1 MGPPTA
7 PTQLESTDYRKKLL
21 SAVHLLPPL
30 PTVLNQL
37 LRMLNDSNCTSG
49 QIAAIIEKD
58 AVLSGSVLRC
68 VNSAYYGLPSR
79 VSSIRHSVTLMGF
92 ATVRNLA
99 LAFSMRQM
107 LAKPKMPSKKI
118 FADYSQHSL
127 GCAIMT
133 QFLAHYTRAQD
144 PEAAFAAGLFH
155 DIGKLLMFTTLPEM
169 IPVVLEHW
177 EESEGSFEDSER
189 ELMHVT
195 HSELSGIVLDKWKLP
210 QPIRDAC
217 RYHHEPA
224 LCPTEDYGGEQEANS
239 KAVVSLAQLVHAA
252 DLYVKSYGLEILA
265 SEKRPPEAPDEAFR
279 EIGLEENLPD
289 LLERFKAEFQSIRDV
304 FH

>member
-1 MGPPTA
+1 
-7 PTQLESTDYRKKLL
+7 
-21 SAVHLLPPL
+21 
-30 PTVLNQL
+30 
-37 LRMLNDSNCTSG
+37 
-49 QIAAIIEKD
+49 
-58 AVLSGSVLRC
+58 
-68 VNSAYYGLPSR
+68 
-79 VSSIRHSVTLMGF
+79 VTLLGF

-107 LAKPKMPSKKI
+107 LAKPKMPSKTI

-155 DIGKLLMFTTLPEM
+155 DIGKLLIFTTLPEM
-169 IPVVLEHW
+169 IPHLFEHW
-177 EESEGSFEDSER
+177 EESGAGFEDTER
-189 ELMHVT
+189 ELLHVT

-210 QPIRDAC
+210 APIRDAC

-224 LCPTEDYGGEQEANS
+224 SCPDDSHGQGS
-239 KAVVSLAQLVHAA
+239 ISLAHLVHAA
-252 DLYVKSYGLEILA
+252 DLYVKSYGLEVLG
-265 SEKRPPEAPDEAFR
+265 SQKRPAEPPDQAFR
-279 EIGLEENLPD
+279 EIGLEENLPE

-304 FH
+304 FQ

>member
-1 MGPPTA
+1 MQRYMGPQTA
-7 PTQLESTDYRKKLL
+7 QERLESADYRKKLL
-21 SAVHLLPPL
+21 AAVPLLPPL

-58 AVLSGSVLRC
+58 SVLSGSVLRC

-79 VSSIRHSVTLMGF
+79 VSSIRHSVTLLGF

-107 LAKPKMPSKKI
+107 LAKPKLPSKRI

-155 DIGKLLMFTTLPEM
+155 DIGRLLIFTTLPEM
-169 IPVVLEHW
+169 LPTLVEHW
-177 EESEGSFEDSER
+177 EESGADFEESER
-189 ELMHVT
+189 ELLHVS

-217 RYHHEPA
+217 RYHHDPA
-224 LCPTEDYGGEQEANS
+224 SCTEESDGAG
-239 KAVVSLAQLVHAA
+239 AVKLAHLVHAA
-252 DLYVKSYGLEILA
+252 DLYVKSYGLEIL
-265 SEKRPPEAPDEAFR
+265 SSVKRPPEPPDQAFR
-279 EIGLEENLPD
+279 EIGLEDSLPE

>member
-1 MGPPTA
+1 MGPPAA
-7 PTQLESTDYRKKLL
+7 PQRLESADYRKKLL

-30 PTVLNQL
+30 PLVLNQL
-37 LRMLNDSNCTSG
+37 LRMLNDSNCTSS

-79 VSSIRHSVTLMGF
+79 VSSIRHSVTLLGF

-107 LAKPKMPSKKI
+107 LAKPKMPSKTI

-155 DIGKLLMFTTLPEM
+155 DIGKLLIFTTLPEM
-169 IPVVLEHW
+169 ISILFEHW
-177 EESEGSFEDSER
+177 EESEAGFEDSER
-189 ELMHVT
+189 ELLHVT

-217 RYHHEPA
+217 RYHHEPDS
-224 LCPTEDYGGEQEANS
+224 CPEESDGQGS
-239 KAVVSLAQLVHAA
+239 VSLARLVHAA
-252 DLYVKSYGLEILA
+252 DLYVKSYGLEVLA
-265 SEKRPPEAPDEAFR
+265 SEKRPPEPPDYAFR
-279 EIGLEENLPD
+279 DIGLGDNLPE

>member
-1 MGPPTA
+1 MGSPTA
-7 PTQLESTDYRKKLL
+7 PKRLESADYRKKLL

-79 VSSIRHSVTLMGF
+79 VSSIRHSVTLLGF

-155 DIGKLLMFTTLPEM
+155 DIGKLLLFTTLPEM
-169 IPVVLEHW
+169 IPVLLEHW
-177 EESEGSFEDSER
+177 EESGANFEDTEKD
-189 ELMHVT
+189 LLHVT

-217 RYHHEPA
+217 RYHHDPA
-224 LCPTEDYGGEQEANS
+224 SCPDESNGEGP
-239 KAVVSLAQLVHAA
+239 VSLAHLVHAA
-252 DLYVKSYGLEILA
+252 DLYVKSYGLEILP
-265 SEKRPPEAPDEAFR
+265 SEKRPAEAPDEAFR
-279 EIGLEENLPD
+279 EIGLEENLPE
-289 LLERFKAEFQSIRDV
+289 LLLRFKAEFQSIRNV

>member
-7 PTQLESTDYRKKLL
+7 PMQLESPDYRKKLL

-79 VSSIRHSVTLMGF
+79 VSSIRHSVTLLGF

-107 LAKPKMPSKKI
+107 LAKPKMPSKRI

-133 QFLAHYTRAQD
+133 QFLAHYTRTQD

-177 EESEGSFEDSER
+177 EEGEGSFEDTER
-189 ELMHVT
+189 ELLHVT

-217 RYHHEPA
+217 RYHHDPA
-224 LCPTEDYGGEQEANS
+224 SSPAEDNVEGAEDNGAG
-239 KAVVSLAQLVHAA
+239 AVSLAHLVHAA

-265 SEKRPPEAPDEAFR
+265 SEKRPSEPPDEAFR
-279 EIGLEENLPD
+279 DIGLEENLPE
-289 LLERFKAEFQSIRDV
+289 LLEQFKAEFQSIRDV